1 MKSKIKNLASLFRK
15 MVTNANTF
23 GDMWKNISLGREG
36 FAIMKEL
43 PDTLPGE
50 FDTPQAK
57 ASLLGQMLEQ
67 MDETATPRFCI
78 SVREYM
84 LTLAPDDTDNNKK
97 LTKLRDYIDPSVPME
112 DYCRKYNVHLKFDP
126 VERTERM
133 EEVIEDVERECD
145 KVLAGQPRG
154 MGFCFAYWAARESA
168 LAQRG
173 IKWRSPSA
181 MNPGVMFD

>member
-1 MKSKIKNLASLFRK
+1 MESKIKNLASLFRK

-23 GDMWKNISLGREG
+23 GDMWKNISLGRE
-36 FAIMKEL
+36 AYSIMKEL

-57 ASLLGQMLEQ
+57 ASLLGQMLSQ

-84 LTLAPDDTDNNKK
+84 HTLAPDDTDNNKK
-97 LTKLRDYIDPSVPME
+97 LTKLRDYIDMSLPME

-145 KVLAGQPRG
+145 KELAGQPRG
-154 MGFCFAYWAARESA
+154 MGFCFAYWHARQAA
-168 LAQRG
+168 LARRG
-173 IKWRSPSA
+173 IEWCSPSA